1 MARWFLGVDLGTS
14 FSAGATAIDGKV
26 DILEVG
32 GERRIPS
39 TVLLN
44 EAGILVAGRV
54 AQRSMLR
61 APERV
66 ERNPKRYVGRS
77 NMLLGG
83 VSVDVKDAMA
93 AILELFVAEGRTR
106 FDGAPPAGVVL
117 TCPVAWRED
126 RRAVLMAAGRKVV
139 PDARISLVE
148 EPVASALHYAA
159 TQMASAQ
166 NVSAHGTANHAGGN
180 RVAVYDLGGGTFDA
194 AVLAADGAEFSVVGE
209 PGGDDMIGGEVFD
222 ERVFAFLGAQLERS
236 AADWWA
242 EVSGNPDR
250 RYRAAAADLL
260 EEARA
265 AKETLSAYDTAS
277 QYVAG
282 ADVDVEIS
290 RADLDALVAADI
302 VRTEDI
308 LEETLNRSRVDRR
321 QLTGIF
327 ITGGA
332 SRMPLVHETLR
343 ARHGDLVR
351 TYDDPKIVVALGAA
365 RMAWTLWMPA
375 GDKRVTAAP
384 PKTGSPPA
392 GPMQAGPLPVE
403 SPTSEPPTSE
413 PPRSEPPR
421 SEPQRFEPPTSEPP
435 RSEPPRSAPQRF
447 EPPTSEPPRSEPPRS
462 EPQRFEPPRSEP
474 QRFEPPRSAP
484 QRFEPPKS
492 GPIPSGPQRSEPLT
506 SGKSTSELFRTVL
519 DDVIGVHATVTGTYA
534 LCADANRHFVRRL
547 DLATGTADR
556 EVPFGQVLDWAA
568 GDEGL
573 LLAERGPAG
582 TVVRTLTPELVI
594 RSTQALPAVPEVRTL
609 ARGATGWAFYRNAPA
624 TAVDHSN
631 GLPWG
636 ETGDLTVMEL
646 SLSGFFGQEAA
657 RLPLGSSAQW
667 FVNEDNIRRR
677 LFDQDS
683 PTGSDPALAHGSA
696 GCTLVLGQFS
706 SKTAMFQNVH
716 QGFQPWQILCVV
728 DPGGRI
734 HRIERRSPH
743 WLQQVVLHDSK
754 WFVSTSAGL
763 EIDAPPSP
771 PRLVAP
777 RPRAGALRWF
787 PAGREMYAIG
797 MDTVLP
803 ARGWSVSYCDRQT
816 GTLRTLAQESGTA
829 LLGHL
834 TSRVRAERPRVIAD
848 GDSLWMGVAAGRG
861 RSRILHVTPAGV
873 REALTAPGWVEPVA
887 IVPEGLLCL
896 HRRDEAA
903 PGIGQARPAR
913 LRLLSLPRG

>member
-1 MARWFLGVDLGTS
+1 MVRWFLGVDLGTS

-32 GERRIPS
+32 GERRTPS

-83 VSVDVKDAMA
+83 VPVDVKDAMA

-106 FDGAPPAGVVL
+106 FDGAPPAGLVL

-126 RRAVLMAAGRKVV
+126 RRAVLLAAGKQVL
-139 PDARISLVE
+139 PDAPISLVE

-159 TQMASAQ
+159 TQ
-166 NVSAHGTANHAGGN
+166 NVAAHGASTPAGTGN

-194 AVLAADGAEFSVVGE
+194 AVLAADGADFSVVGE
-209 PGGDDMIGGEVFD
+209 SGGDDMIGGEVFD

-260 EEARA
+260 EEARV

-282 ADVDVEIS
+282 ADVDVQIS
-290 RADLDALVAADI
+290 RTDLDALVGADI
-302 VRTEDI
+302 VRTVDI
-308 LEETLNRSRVDRR
+308 LDEMISRSQVDRR
-321 QLTGIF
+321 HLSGIF

-365 RMAWTLWMPA
+365 RMAWTLWKPA
-375 GDKRVTAAP
+375 GDKRITAGQPKPGLAEQP
-384 PKTGSPPA
+384 KTQPPQTGPLPAEQPKTG
-392 GPMQAGPLPVE
+392 Q
-403 SPTSEPPTSE
+403 
-413 PPRSEPPR
+413 
-421 SEPQRFEPPTSEPP
+421 
-435 RSEPPRSAPQRF
+435 
-447 EPPTSEPPRSEPPRS
+447 
-462 EPQRFEPPRSEP
+462 
-474 QRFEPPRSAP
+474 
-484 QRFEPPKS
+484 PKT
-492 GPIPSGPQRSEPLT
+492 GPLT
-506 SGKSTSELFRTVL
+506 SARPTPEPFRTIQDGVL
-519 DDVIGVHATVTGTYA
+519 GVQVTATGTYV
-534 LCADANRHFVRRL
+534 LCADGNRHFVRRL
-547 DLATGTADR
+547 NLATAAADR

-573 LLAERGPAG
+573 LLAERGPSG

-594 RSTQALPAVPEVRTL
+594 RSTQVLPPVPEVRTL

-624 TAVDHSN
+624 SAVDHSN

-636 ETGDLTVMEL
+636 ETGELTVMEL
-646 SLSGFFGQEAA
+646 NLSGFFGQEAA
-657 RLPLGSSAQW
+657 RLPLGASAQW

-677 LFDQDS
+677 LLDQDS
-683 PTGSDPALAHGSA
+683 PTGTEPVLAHGSA
-696 GCTLVLGQFS
+696 GCVVVLGKFS

-716 QGFQPWQILCVV
+716 QGFHPWQVLCLI

-734 HRIERRSPH
+734 QYVERRSPY

-754 WFVSTSAGL
+754 WFMSTSAGL
-763 EIDAPPSP
+763 EIDAAPHP
-771 PRLVAP
+771 PRPIAP

-797 MDTVLP
+797 MDTILP
-803 ARGWSVSYCDRQT
+803 ARGWSVSYCDRKT
-816 GTLRTLAQESGTA
+816 GALRMLAHEPGTA

-848 GDSLWMGVAAGRG
+848 GDSLWIGVTGGRTG
-861 RSRILHVTPAGV
+861 SRILHVTPSGV
-873 REALTAPGWVEPVA
+873 RETLSAPGWVEPVA
-887 IVPEGLLCL
+887 SVAEGILCL
-896 HRRDEAA
+896 HRRDEAMQ
-903 PGIGQARPAR
+903 GRTEQANPAR
-913 LRLLSLPRG
+913 LRLLSLQ